1 MIRRT
6 VSIHSIV
13 NAIKYYRGC
22 IFTVP
27 LNNIIKALKD
37 YINNFSLLG
46 LFKVIFIIFIVGV
59 LTSLFLL
66 FPIKIQINIIFILM
80 GSFIHY
86 YSINRK
92 IINLNIINT
101 FTRVKNNMVYIITYI
116 TLSRIILILMFS
128 SIITLLTFI
137 DYGYINENILPYFF
151 ITPIGLIINNIFGD
165 WLVLFGITNYSD
177 YTVNITQ
184 GGNINNSPPSSPGP
198 SGSAGP
204 SGSSGPSGPSG
215 LSPNPNEP
223 PLNSFMFEWQSRE
236 QVEWQPQEEIEAQGQ
251 ASAEAEAHRQQQHA
265 EQTEIYRSMYDIA
278 NNDDATHSTLKNEVL
293 RRLNIQQAI
302 NKQDNT
308 RFNIYSDHFPYE
320 FRIRGRLNACIAQEL
335 GNNNRYSIMDNR
347 VLHNNKPIVATKGVI
362 DGLK

>member
-165 WLVLFGITNYSD
+165 
-177 YTVNITQ
+177 
-184 GGNINNSPPSSPGP
+184 
-198 SGSAGP
+198 
-204 SGSSGPSGPSG
+204 
-215 LSPNPNEP
+215 
-223 PLNSFMFEWQSRE
+223 
-236 QVEWQPQEEIEAQGQ
+236 
-251 ASAEAEAHRQQQHA
+251 
-265 EQTEIYRSMYDIA
+265 
-278 NNDDATHSTLKNEVL
+278 
-293 RRLNIQQAI
+293 
-302 NKQDNT
+302 
-308 RFNIYSDHFPYE
+308 
-320 FRIRGRLNACIAQEL
+320 
-335 GNNNRYSIMDNR
+335 
-347 VLHNNKPIVATKGVI
+347 
-362 DGLK
+362 